1 MKPLLRAVLVVYTLL
16 YLLVGL
22 LYLATPWT
30 SLHRALQLAVIE
42 PAMAG
47 QLLGLALLGL
57 ASLALQGVING
68 AMTTAVAR
76 VVGHIT
82 WLAGVLILVWLI
94 AFAMSLSPGYG
105 ALFNALGGVA
115 LLIIGLGGVR
125 LARSV
130 RRGERTAK
138 EAARVYAEQ
147 GAAPS
152 RAEAA
157 RAAEPSL
164 SSAPQQPVVPE
175 STPAAPAARA
185 AEPAVR
191 YRFGTPAEGAPA
203 TGNPAPQPPLSPSEK
218 AARDVARDDA
228 ADLPGSPRP
237 PFHG

>member
-47 QLLGLALLGL
+47 QLLGLALFGL
-57 ASLALQGVING
+57 ASLAFQGVING

-76 VVGHIT
+76 VIGHIT

-94 AFAMSLSPGYG
+94 AFGMSLSPGYG

-115 LLIIGLGGVR
+115 LLIIGMGGVR

-138 EAARVYAEQ
+138 VAAKAYAEQ

-164 SSAPQQPVVPE
+164 SPTPQQTAAPE
-175 STPAAPAARA
+175 AVPAARA

-191 YRFGTPAEGAPA
+191 YRFGTPAEGTPA
-203 TGNPAPQPPLSPSEK
+203 TGNAAPPPPLSASEK
-218 AARDVARDDA
+218 AARDAARDDA

>member
-47 QLLGLALLGL
+47 QLLGLALFGL
-57 ASLALQGVING
+57 AALAFQGVFNG
-68 AMTTAVAR
+68 AMTTGVAR
-76 VVGHIT
+76 VIGHIT
-82 WLAGVLILVWLI
+82 WLAGVLILVWLV
-94 AFAMSLSPGYG
+94 AFSTSLSPGSG
-105 ALFNALGGVA
+105 ALFNALGGVV
-115 LLIIGLGGVR
+115 LLILGLGGVR

-138 EAARVYAEQ
+138 AAEKAYAEQ

-157 RAAEPSL
+157 SAAEPPASPVAQPA
-164 SSAPQQPVVPE
+164 APE
-175 STPAAPAARA
+175 AAPAARTV
-185 AEPAVR
+185 EPAVR
-191 YRFGTPAEGAPA
+191 YRFGTPAENTTA
-203 TGNPAPQPPLSPSEK
+203 TGTPTQPPLSPSEK
-218 AARDVARDDA
+218 AARDAARDDA
-228 ADLPGSPRP
+228 ADLPGNPRP

>member
-1 MKPLLRAVLVVYTLL
+1 MKPLLRAVLIVYTLL

-47 QLLGLALLGL
+47 QLLGLALFGL
-57 ASLALQGVING
+57 ASLAFQGVING

-82 WLAGVLILVWLI
+82 WLAGALILVWLI
-94 AFAMSLSPGYG
+94 AFGMSLSPGYG
-105 ALFNALGGVA
+105 PLFNALGGVV

-138 EAARVYAEQ
+138 AAAKAYSEQ

-164 SSAPQQPVVPE
+164 SSVPQQPAAPE
-175 STPAAPAARA
+175 AAPAARA
-185 AEPAVR
+185 AEPAAVR
-191 YRFGTPAEGAPA
+191 YRFGAPAEDAPA

>member
-1 MKPLLRAVLVVYTLL
+1 MKPLLRAVLIVYTLL
-16 YLLVGL
+16 YLIVGL

-47 QLLGLALLGL
+47 QLLGLALFGL
-57 ASLALQGVING
+57 AALAFQGVFNG
-68 AMTTAVAR
+68 AMTTGVAR
-76 VVGHIT
+76 VIGHIT
-82 WLAGVLILVWLI
+82 WLAGVLILVWLV
-94 AFAMSLSPGYG
+94 AFSTSLSPGYG
-105 ALFNALGGVA
+105 ALFNALGGVV

-130 RRGERTAK
+130 RRGERTAR
-138 EAARVYAEQ
+138 AAEKAYAEQ

-157 RAAEPSL
+157 HATEATTIPASPAPEPAAQVAE
-164 SSAPQQPVVPE
+164 
-175 STPAAPAARA
+175 PAAPKVESK

-191 YRFGTPAEGAPA
+191 YRIDRPAAGAPA
-203 TGNPAPQPPLSPSEK
+203 SQPPLSPAEK
-218 AARDVARDDA
+218 AARDAARDDA
-228 ADLPGSPRP
+228 AGLSGNSRP